1 MGHRILILDD
11 DVDFNS
17 LLTDIFSQA
26 GYDVTSE
33 QDPQKA
39 LALIRE
45 FQFDLVVTDQRMP
58 GISGKDFLRE
68 LKKIQPRTPIIM
80 VSGFLDNETIRE
92 LIREGVGG
100 VFLKPLNVF
109 SLLKRTAKLLEQT
122 IGSAPRPGETEA
134 DASAPTAEFQHTL
147 PFPFSSFPCRDP
159 KSAEF
164 AHKLYAL
171 RNFKSYLT
179 LTGPRGTNFAAV
191 CRDFEALREKP
202 DERFLYLTNTMVE
215 ASNLLRLLREH
226 EERERVTLCFL
237 EADTLDLERQRLLPQ
252 IARKSGAFAG
262 LPVGTRFIF
271 CLSESL
277 DSLYDRG
284 LVDENLYLL
293 TSSSE
298 LTVPG
303 LEDCREDIVLLAQQI
318 LVREAATR
326 QLGAVPKLD
335 VSSRSYLR
343 DRHWPGN
350 YNELQQV
357 ILGALSLSRQNTLT
371 RDNLEKAGLPG
382 GVPAVELRQHLLRLR
397 DEYAQAANI
406 LCGGDRSAV
415 GTVLGVDEDAVN
427 KLVADKNAAAG

>member
-11 DVDFNS
+11 DMDFNS

-26 GYDVTSE
+26 GYDVTPE
-33 QDPQKA
+33 LEPQKA

-68 LKKIQPRTPIIM
+68 LKKVQPRTPIIM

-109 SLLKRTAKLLEQT
+109 SLLKRTSKLLEQVDG
-122 IGSAPRPGETEA
+122 IAPRPGESEIEA
-134 DASAPTAEFQHTL
+134 VGQLDFHHAL
-147 PFPFSSFPCRDP
+147 PFAFSSFPCRDP

-191 CRDFEALREKP
+191 CRVFEALRDKLE
-202 DERFLYLTNTMVE
+202 ERFFYLTNTMVE
-215 ASNLLRLLREH
+215 ANNLLRMLQEQ
-226 EERERVTLCFL
+226 EERERVTLCIL
-237 EADTLDLERQRLLPQ
+237 ETDTLDLERQRLLPQ
-252 IARKSGAFAG
+252 IARRSGPFAG
-262 LPVGTRFIF
+262 LKIATRFIF

-277 DSLYDRG
+277 DTLYDGG
-284 LVDENLYLL
+284 LMDESLYLL

-298 LTVPG
+298 LAVPG
-303 LEDCREDIVLLAQQI
+303 LEEVRDDIALLAQQI

-326 QLGAVPKLD
+326 QLGAVPSLD
-335 VSSRSYLR
+335 VSAKSYLR
-343 DRHWPGN
+343 DRSWPGN

-357 ILGALSLSRQNTLT
+357 VLGALGQSRKNTLT
-371 RDNLEKAGLPG
+371 RESLEKANIPG
-382 GVPAVELRQHLLRLR
+382 NAPVVELRPYLTRLR
-397 DEYAQAANI
+397 DEYAQAAAI
-406 LCGGDRSAV
+406 LCDDDPMA
-415 GTVLGVDEDAVN
+415 TAQAMGVSPDAVAQLLAN
-427 KLVADKNAAAG
+427 K

>member
-11 DVDFNS
+11 DIDFNS

-26 GYDVTSE
+26 GYDVTPE

-68 LKKIQPRTPIIM
+68 LKKVQPRTPIIM

-92 LIREGVGG
+92 LIRDGVGG

-109 SLLKRTAKLLEQT
+109 SLLKRTAKLLEQAAE
-122 IGSAPRPGETEA
+122 SAARPGETEPEGA
-134 DASAPTAEFQHTL
+134 ATAEFNHAL
-147 PFPFSSFPCRDP
+147 PFSFASLPCRDP

-171 RNFKSYLT
+171 RNFKNYLT
-179 LTGPRGTNFAAV
+179 LSGPRGTNFAAV
-191 CRDFEALREKP
+191 CRDFETLRDKP
-202 DERFLYLTNTMVE
+202 GEQFLYLTNTMVE
-215 ASNLLRLLREH
+215 ANNLLRLLREN
-226 EERERVTLCFL
+226 EGRERVTLCFL
-237 EADTLDLERQRLLPQ
+237 EADTLDLDRQRLLPQ
-252 IARKSGAFAG
+252 IARKSGVFAG
-262 LPVGTRFIF
+262 LPTATRFIF

-277 DSLYDRG
+277 DALYDRG

-298 LTVPG
+298 LAVPS
-303 LEDCREDIVLLAQQI
+303 LEECRDDIVLLAQQM
-318 LVREAATR
+318 VARESAAR
-326 QLGAVPKLD
+326 QLGSVPKFDLAAK
-335 VSSRSYLR
+335 SYLR
-343 DRHWPGN
+343 DRQWPGN
-350 YNELQQV
+350 YNELHQV
-357 ILGALSLSRQNTLT
+357 ILSALGMVRNQTIT
-371 RDNLEKAGLPG
+371 RENLEKASGLGTAP
-382 GVPAVELRQHLLRLR
+382 VVDLRRHLVRLR

-406 LCGGDRSAV
+406 LCGGDRVAV
-415 GTVLGVDEDAVN
+415 GQVLGFDEEKVQRLL
-427 KLVADKNAAAG
+427 KSKN